1 MNRNLSLEEE
11 KGWKLELSEYEGL
24 PSLQNIMSCCIVH
37 DVKFQGRDEGLSC
50 MSDNTGSGPAAA
62 QKTDE
67 FPIKKMLPLYES
79 ELS

>member
-11 KGWKLELSEYEGL
+11 KGWKLELSECEGL
-24 PSLQNIMSCCIVH
+24 PSLQNIMSYCIVH

-50 MSDNTGSGPAAA
+50 MSDTTGRA
-62 QKTDE
+62 QVQLRKRK
-67 FPIKKMLPLYES
+67 FPIKQMLPLYES